1 MSLLVYLRSC
11 VPTIVL
17 VVAAVALSAFILA
30 VAGAGLAVI
39 VLVAAIMCLGLA
51 VALAADWARKRPFYE
66 GLAACA
72 EDAEQPLWLTEM
84 IERPDY
90 AEGALTYDALATIAK
105 AANDD
110 VNSYRRQMAD
120 YREYIETWVHEAKS
134 PLAAAHLM
142 LDNLRAE
149 TTDPHAGAKV
159 RALDDE
165 LQRVEGYIE
174 QALFY
179 ARSETLDRDYLIR
192 RYELADVVAAAVKA
206 NASALIG
213 AHMAPVMEHLEYPVF
228 TDEKWI
234 AFILGQIIQNAVKYA
249 RTDAPQLVFR
259 AELCDEGRATERVE
273 LTIQDNGCGVSAA
286 DLPRVFDK
294 GFTGE
299 NGRTGKRSTGIGL
312 YLVKRLCD
320 KMGVGVRA
328 ASVEGAWFAIT
339 LSFSTNKFQY
349 VDRGGGRSSS
359 ANVV

>member
-1 MSLLVYLRSC
+1 MKLLSYLRSNAP
-11 VPTIVL
+11 VIV
-17 VVAAVALSAFILA
+17 VVLAAVALSAFILA
-30 VAGAGLAVI
+30 VADVGVAVI
-39 VLVAAIMCLGLA
+39 VLVSAIACVGFG
-51 VALAADWARKRPFYE
+51 VALAVDWERKRSFYS
-66 GLAACA
+66 GLSACA
-72 EDAEQPLWLTEM
+72 TEIEQPLWLAEM

-90 AEGALTYDALATIAK
+90 LEGALTYDALYAIAK
-105 AANDD
+105 TANDE
-110 VNSYRRQMAD
+110 VSESHRQVAD

-142 LDNLRAE
+142 LDNLRA
-149 TTDPHAGAKV
+149 DAAQAGAGDKI

-165 LQRVEGYIE
+165 LRRVEGYIE

-192 RYELADVVAAAVKA
+192 RYSLADLVAAAIKA

-213 AHMAPVMEHLEYPVF
+213 AHVAPVLGDLSFEVF

-234 AFILGQIIQNAVKYA
+234 EFILGQIIQNSVKYA
-249 RTDAPQLVFR
+249 RAEAPRIEFAAALRDA
-259 AELCDEGRATERVE
+259 GRATERVE
-273 LTIQDNGCGVSAA
+273 LTVRDNGCGVSAA

-320 KMGVGVRA
+320 KMGVGIEA
-328 ASVEGAWFAIT
+328 TSVEGAWFAIT

-349 VDRGGGRSSS
+349 VDRGGAFS
-359 ANVV
+359 